1 MVLARS
7 IFVFLTILSGLVL
20 IILLVYL
27 PETLRRIAGNGTLRL
42 SGVYQPL
49 IRRIVKEAEYME
61 DPGGKPEVPKVT
73 FKTFTAPIKLLV
85 QKDIMALLVSGG
97 MVYTIWSMI
106 VASTTGI
113 FQDRFG
119 LNELML
125 GLVFVPNG
133 KSQNTRVM
141 RQYFS
146 ISV

>member
-1 MVLARS
+1 ML
-7 IFVFLTILSGLVL
+7 L
-20 IILLVYL
+20 IYL

-49 IRRIVKEAEYME
+49 IRRLTKEPEYME
-61 DPGGKPEVPKVT
+61 EPGEKPEVPKVT
-73 FKTFTAPIKLLV
+73 LKTFTAPIKLLA

-97 MVYTIWSMI
+97 MVYTIWSMV

-125 GLVFVPNG
+125 GLVFLPNG
-133 KSQNTRVM
+133 E
-141 RQYFS
+141 
-146 ISV
+146 